1 MKRFCELSETEF
13 DSFSRSYRP
22 ASFLQSVPMAR
33 SQAERG
39 YRVHYYGIKDDD
51 QVIAA
56 GLFTEHPYRKIFKIM
71 TASAGML
78 MDYQNLED
86 LKILKEG
93 LIHHLAKKGIA
104 QVQILPNFNLIE
116 HDIDGNI
123 VPDGYDNHPLVDN
136 LLKAGFHHHG
146 YHNHYATNDIRWFF
160 YKDMTDIHD
169 SNELMESFGGQA
181 RWAVRKTL
189 KQDVV
194 VRDLGLDEL
203 DKFDRI
209 LEHTAE
215 RRQFSNRGID
225 YYRSLYHHF
234 SPTGDVRFLIAELD
248 LSRYESRL
256 KSMRAEQVLEL
267 EEATAHHQ
275 AKPTKKMANKMMVAQ
290 EAIDGFDEKLKELE
304 TLRPEGPVIPL
315 AAAVFIRYVDSITYL
330 FSGAYD
336 RYLSFNAPYA
346 LQWEAMN
353 WALDSGIPIYD
364 FYGTASAYAG
374 YDDDGVYHFKK
385 SFGGVVIEKPG
396 TFSVNPN
403 PFLYSLLKKISD
415 IGKDEA

>member
-1 MKRFCELSETEF
+1 MKTFCELSESEF
-13 DSFSRSYRP
+13 DAFSRSFRP

-39 YRVHYYGIKDDD
+39 YEIHYYGLKDGDK
-51 QVIAA
+51 VIAA
-56 GLFTEHPYRKIFKIM
+56 GLFTVHPYRKVFKIM
-71 TASAGML
+71 TASGGML
-78 MDYQNLED
+78 MDYNNLED
-86 LKILKEG
+86 LVLLRKG
-93 LIHHLAKKGIA
+93 LIQHLSKKGIA

-116 HDIDGNI
+116 HDIDGAI
-123 VPDGYDNHPLVDN
+123 VPGGYDNHHLVDN

-160 YKDMTDIHD
+160 YKDMSQIKDED
-169 SNELMESFGGQA
+169 QLMESFGGQA

-189 KQDVV
+189 KQNVI
-194 VRDLGLDEL
+194 VRDLAYDEL
-203 DKFDRI
+203 DKFDQI

-215 RRQFSNRGID
+215 RRQFNNRGLS
-225 YYRSLYHHF
+225 YYQSLYHHF
-234 SPTGDVRFLIAELD
+234 SQSGDVRFLIAELD
-248 LSRYESRL
+248 LDLYEKRL
-256 KSMRAEQVLEL
+256 KDMRAEQEAEL
-267 EEATAHHQ
+267 EDARARHE
-275 AKPTKKMANKMMVAQ
+275 AKPTRKMENRMMVAQ
-290 EAIDGFDEKLKELE
+290 EAIDGFNEKLQELE
-304 TLRPEGPVIPL
+304 ALRPEGPVIPM

-353 WALDSGIPIYD
+353 WAIKSGIPIYD
-364 FYGTASAYAG
+364 FYGTAGAYAH
-374 YDDDGVYHFKK
+374 YDDEGVYHFKK

-403 PFLYSLLKKISD
+403 RFLYGILKHISD
-415 IGKDEA
+415 IDEDK